1 MSRDIIFS
9 SVARLEFDEAMLWY
23 DEQQLGLGDEFEAEV
38 NHVIEEILKNPERFI
53 FASREARKA
62 RLLERFHRYSIYFYV
77 HPDHIG
83 IVSVFD
89 GARNPAELRR
99 RLQ

>member
-9 SVARLEFDEAMLWY
+9 CVARLEFDEAILWY
-23 DEQQLGLGDEFEAEV
+23 DEQQPGLGDEFEAEI
-38 NHVIEEILKNPERFI
+38 NHVIEEIQKTPERFR
-53 FASREARKA
+53 FASLETRKA
-62 RLLERFHRYSIYFYV
+62 RLLGRFNRYSIYFYAQ
-77 HPDHIG
+77 PDHIG

-99 RLQ
+99 RLK